1 MTVKLLILKV
11 LSLFL
16 VVPLSKG
23 MAVTLLI
30 NNEIL
35 ELKIYGSFSF
45 KNMAEHE
52 DMKAKL
58 FSVLHTDRTSGNG
71 QKLKHMKFHLNTCKD
86 TFTVRVIKHWSRSP
100 REVVAS
106 PSLHIL
112 KPQQQVLLGSLL

>member
-52 DMKAKL
+52 DMKAKSSQYCTL
-58 FSVLHTDRTSGNG
+58 TGL
-71 QKLKHMKFHLNTCKD
+71 
-86 TFTVRVIKHWSRSP
+86 
-100 REVVAS
+100 VAMD
-106 PSLHIL
+106 
-112 KPQQQVLLGSLL
+112 KN